1 MSQEFIYDFKTREV
15 VNPLDK
21 IKSFYVNPYM
31 PDSAQS
37 LNVEKLWNETT
48 DREVRFTSGV
58 PALVFPIDVLN
69 LETASV
75 RISSP
80 DKYIVTSGNRVLYIK
95 LFPEMPYMCRI
106 DTVYFK

>member
-1 MSQEFIYDFKTREV
+1 MSQQFIYDFKTREI

-31 PDSAQS
+31 PDSLQL
-37 LNVEKLWNETT
+37 LNVEKLWNETK
-48 DREVRFTSGV
+48 DGEVRFTNGV

-80 DKYIVTSGNRVLYIK
+80 DKYIITSGNMVLYIK

-106 DTVYFK
+106 DTVLFR